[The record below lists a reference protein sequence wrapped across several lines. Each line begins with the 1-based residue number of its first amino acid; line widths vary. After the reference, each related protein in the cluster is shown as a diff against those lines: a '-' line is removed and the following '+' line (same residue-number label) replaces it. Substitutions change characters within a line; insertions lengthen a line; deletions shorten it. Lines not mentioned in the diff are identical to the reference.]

1 MLTRGRL
8 RDALLCLCIV
18 VAVSLGASTAQAATL
33 QVSRGESV
41 QAALDRARDG
51 DVVELAPG
59 VHQGGVVVRRRITLR
74 GAHGAILDGGGKG
87 TVLRVAGAFANV
99 EDLEIRGSGTDLGAP
114 DCGVFVAKSATR
126 AVIRRVSVTVK
137 AFGIWINETEA
148 AEVLD
153 CHVTGSLEGNRP
165 ERGNAIHLFDG
176 SHLVVRGNTIVGGRD
191 GIYVSA
197 TDDSLI
203 EDNDI
208 RETRYGVHYM
218 YAQRNIVR
226 RNRASHNL
234 TGITLMMSQG
244 IQAIDN
250 ESTENEEYGFL
261 LRDVE
266 DCKIVGNRSVGNQ
279 LGLFFYGSTDN
290 VLKRNL
296 VRDNA
301 IGFKIWGGCLRN
313 EITENAFIGNRMQVF
328 FVASQD
334 LVLGETEAGN
344 FWSDYLGW
352 DQNGDGTG
360 DRPYRV
366 DGFTNHLLYQ
376 YPSAVL
382 LLRSPA
388 LELLAHLEERL
399 PILRVPTVIDL
410 RPLSRTSLR

>member
-1 MLTRGRL
+1 MLTGRAIFTVVVL
-8 RDALLCLCIV
+8 LAVLLAAPNALAGTLK
-18 VAVSLGASTAQAATL
+18 VAL
-33 QVSRGESV
+33 GESV

-59 VHQGGVVVRRRITLR
+59 VHRGGLVVRRRVTLR
-74 GAHGAILDGGGKG
+74 GAPGAILDGEGKG
-87 TVLRVAGAFANV
+87 TVLRVAGAFARV
-99 EDLEIRGSGTDLGAP
+99 EDLAIRGSGRDLGAP
-114 DCGVFVAKSATR
+114 DCGVFVEKSATR
-126 AVIRRVSVTVK
+126 AVVQRVAVEVK
-137 AFGIWINETEA
+137 GFGIWINETEA

-153 CHVTGSLEGNRP
+153 CRVTGSLEGNRP

-208 RETRYGVHYM
+208 QQTRYGVHYM
-218 YAQRNIVR
+218 YAQRNTVR

-244 IQAIDN
+244 IKAIDN

-261 LRDVE
+261 LRDIE
-266 DCKIVGNRSVGNQ
+266 DCEIVGNRSVGNE

-296 VRDNA
+296 IRDNA

-313 EITENAFIGNRMQVF
+313 QITENAFIGNRMQVF
-328 FVASQD
+328 FVASED
-334 LVLGETEAGN
+334 LVLGEAETGN
-344 FWSDYLGW
+344 YWSDYLGW
-352 DQNGDGTG
+352 DQNGDGMG

-399 PILRVPTVIDL
+399 PLLRVPTVIDL
-410 RPLSRTSLR
+410 RPLSRTTLR

>member
-1 MLTRGRL
+1 MLTGRAIFTVVVL
-8 RDALLCLCIV
+8 LAVLLAAPNALAGTLK
-18 VAVSLGASTAQAATL
+18 VAL
-33 QVSRGESV
+33 GESV

-59 VHQGGVVVRRRITLR
+59 VHRGGLVVRRRVTLR
-74 GAHGAILDGGGKG
+74 GAPGAILDGEGNG
-87 TVLRVAGAFANV
+87 TVLRVAGAFARV
-99 EDLEIRGSGTDLGAP
+99 EDLAIRGSGRDLGAP
-114 DCGVFVAKSATR
+114 DCGVFVEKSATR
-126 AVIRRVSVTVK
+126 AVVQRVAVEVK
-137 AFGIWINETEA
+137 GFGIWINETEA

-153 CHVTGSLEGNRP
+153 CRVTGSLEGNRP

-208 RETRYGVHYM
+208 QQTRYGVHYM
-218 YAQRNIVR
+218 YAQRNTVR

-244 IQAIDN
+244 IKAIDN

-261 LRDVE
+261 LRDIE
-266 DCKIVGNRSVGNQ
+266 DCEIVGNRSVGNE

-296 VRDNA
+296 IRDNA

-313 EITENAFIGNRMQVF
+313 QITENAFIGNRMQVF
-328 FVASQD
+328 FVASED
-334 LVLGETEAGN
+334 LVLGEAETGN
-344 FWSDYLGW
+344 YWSDYLGW
-352 DQNGDGTG
+352 DQNGDGMG

-399 PILRVPTVIDL
+399 PLLRVPTVIDL
-410 RPLSRTSLR
+410 RPLSRTTLR